1 MTAIWGPMGWMTLH
15 SISTLYPNVP
25 SATDKQILQKYLQN
39 FEETITCDKCKNHF
53 KSMFKSYITV
63 HPNWSSSKFNLFTM
77 IARLHNQVNRRLDKP
92 TYKTILDCIS
102 AYENATKVVEPQTFR
117 SNYITYL
124 IRQWISQ
131 QSGTGNIMAGYSK
144 TLQKI
149 NIEYWNKL
157 TPESII
163 NSPDFDMS
171 VNVVEQ
177 ITPNT
182 VGKPIVIS
190 NNQVGIKMV
199 GGRFKLF

>member
-1 MTAIWGPMGWMTLH
+1 
-15 SISTLYPNVP
+15 
-25 SATDKQILQKYLQN
+25 
-39 FEETITCDKCKNHF
+39 
-53 KSMFKSYITV
+53 
-63 HPNWSSSKFNLFTM
+63 
-77 IARLHNQVNRRLDKP
+77 
-92 TYKTILDCIS
+92 
-102 AYENATKVVEPQTFR
+102 
-117 SNYITYL
+117 
-124 IRQWISQ
+124 
-131 QSGTGNIMAGYSK
+131 MAGYSK